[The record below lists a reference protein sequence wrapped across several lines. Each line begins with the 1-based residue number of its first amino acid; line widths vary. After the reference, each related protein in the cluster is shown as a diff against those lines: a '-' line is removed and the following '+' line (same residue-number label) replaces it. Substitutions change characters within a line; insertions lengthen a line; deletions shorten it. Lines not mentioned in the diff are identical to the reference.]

1 MAEIF
6 KAFGDS
12 AKKGFR
18 MAFPKKKKTR
28 KRKSKKKVV
37 KSK

>member
-18 MAFPKKKKTR
+18 KAFPKKKKPEN
-28 KRKSKKKVV
+28 KRVRKKVV